1 MMALDNCR
9 VAKSGFDNVGINS
22 TLNKIINL
30 ADLLSFFLKYADKF
44 LADYLALCFRLSY
57 SGKLAQE
64 AFASVNADEINA
76 AVSECSFYLVA
87 LVLCSSDR
95 GQRKCR

>member
-9 VAKSGFDNVGINS
+9 VAKSGLDNVGINS

-44 LADYLALCFRLSY
+44 LADYFALCFRFCNP
-57 SGKLAQE
+57 GKLTQE
-64 AFASVNADEINA
+64 AFAQRS
-76 AVSECSFYLVA
+76 
-87 LVLCSSDR
+87 R
-95 GQRKCR
+95 GRN